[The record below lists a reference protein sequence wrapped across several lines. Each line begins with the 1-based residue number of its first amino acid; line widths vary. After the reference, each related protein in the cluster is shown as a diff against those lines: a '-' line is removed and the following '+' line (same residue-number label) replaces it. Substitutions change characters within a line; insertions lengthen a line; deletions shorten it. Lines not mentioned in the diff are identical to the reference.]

1 MQCFSFYLRN
11 KFLYFAVRL
20 FSDEL
25 TLEYDFKNVPID
37 CKKKKKEIK
46 KKKKQNKTNPKE
58 FPFG

>member
-37 CKKKKKEIK
+37 CKKKKEIK
-46 KKKKQNKTNPKE
+46 KKEETKQNKP
-58 FPFG
+58 

>member
-37 CKKKKKEIK
+37 CKKKKKIK

>member
-37 CKKKKKEIK
+37 CKKKKKIK
-46 KKKKQNKTNPKE
+46 KKEETKQNKP
-58 FPFG
+58 